1 MSNFGSSVKSYT
13 KGIYTFNGRA
23 TFCIACSDLRDY
35 APQPQGKATAF

>member
-13 KGIYTFNGRA
+13 KSIYTFNGRA
-23 TFCIACSDLRDY
+23 IFSIAGSAFRDY